1 MKQMKTE
8 LLKPVSKERLHSLD
22 ALRGFD
28 MFWIIGGG
36 TLLGTLAKATGWSW
50 VHVLAEQMHHVE
62 WNGFRSFDL
71 IFPLFMFISGV
82 AIPYAITSK
91 REKGVEKPELI
102 KKVFRRMLLL
112 VAFGLV
118 YNGVLKNGFPGMRAA
133 SVLAQIGISY
143 FFASLIVMHTSSVK
157 LRIFWLIGILGGI
170 AILQL
175 LIPVPG
181 FGAGVITPE
190 GSINAWIDQHFLPGR
205 LLYGTYDPEGILC
218 IISATSVT
226 LMGAI
231 SGNILRNKNF
241 SAGKKVAVLL
251 LSGLGLV
258 LLALALSPVYPVIK
272 KIWTVPFNMLTAGI
286 SLLLLALFYFIMDV
300 KGWRKGTFF
309 FRVIGLNSI
318 TIYLGGRVID
328 FNHTSE
334 FLLGWLA
341 KPAGGFG
348 PVIIITGMIMAEW
361 LFLYYL
367 YKNRIFLRV

>member
-1 MKQMKTE
+1 MKT
-8 LLKPVSKERLHSLD
+8 ERLHSLD
-22 ALRGFD
+22 SLRGFD

-36 TLLGTLAKATGWSW
+36 ALLGALAKATGWSW
-50 VHVLAEQMHHVE
+50 VHVLAEQMHHAE

-91 REKGVEKPELI
+91 REKGVEKPELF

-112 VAFGLV
+112 LAFGLV
-118 YNGVLKNGFPGMRAA
+118 YNGVLKDGFPGMRVA

-143 FFASLIVMHTSSVK
+143 FFASLIVLHTSSVK
-157 LRIFWLIGILGGI
+157 PRIFWLIGILGGI
-170 AILQL
+170 CILQL
-175 LIPVPG
+175 LVPVPG

-226 LMGAI
+226 LMGTLA
-231 SGNILRNKNF
+231 GNILRSKTF
-241 SAGKKVAVLL
+241 SPDKKDAILL
-251 LSGLGLV
+251 FSGLGLI

-286 SLLLLALFYFIMDV
+286 SLLLLSLFYFIMDV

-318 TIYLGGRVID
+318 TIYLGGRIID

-334 FLLGWLA
+334 FLLGWLS

-348 PVIIITGMIMAEW
+348 PVVIITGMIIAEW

-367 YKNRIFLRV
+367 YKNKIFLRV

>member
-1 MKQMKTE
+1 MKTE

-36 TLLGTLAKATGWSW
+36 ALFGALAKATGWGW
-50 VHVLAEQMHHVE
+50 VHVMEEQMHHVE
-62 WNGFRSFDL
+62 WNGFRAWDL

-91 REKGVEKPELI
+91 HEKGVTKPALI
-102 KKVFRRMLLL
+102 KKVFRRMILL

-118 YNGVLKNGFPGMRAA
+118 YNGVLKDGFPGMRAA

-143 FFASLIVMHTSSVK
+143 FFASLIVLHTSSIRA
-157 LRIFWLIGILGGI
+157 RIFYLVGILGGI
-170 AILQL
+170 SILQL

-181 FGAGVITPE
+181 FGTGVITPE
-190 GSINAWIDQHFLPGR
+190 GSINAWIDQHLLPGR
-205 LLYGTYDPEGILC
+205 LLYGTYDPEGVLC

-231 SGNILRNKNF
+231 AGNILRNKNVTPGRK
-241 SAGKKVAVLL
+241 AGILF
-251 LSGLGLV
+251 LSGMGLV
-258 LLALALSPVYPVIK
+258 LLALVLSPVYPVIK

-286 SLLLLALFYFIMDV
+286 SLLLLSLFYFIMDV

-318 TIYLGGRVID
+318 TIYLGGRIID
-328 FNHTSE
+328 FHHTSE

-341 KPAGGFG
+341 KPAEVFG
-348 PVIIITGMIMAEW
+348 PVVIITGLIISEW

-367 YKNRIFLRV
+367 YKKKIFLRV

>member
-1 MKQMKTE
+1 MKTE
-8 LLKPVSKERLHSLD
+8 LLKTGSKERLHSLD

-143 FFASLIVMHTSSVK
+143 FFASLIVVHTSSVK
-157 LRIFWLIGILGGI
+157 PRIFWLIGILGSI
-170 AILQL
+170 TILQL
-175 LIPVPG
+175 LVPVPG

-231 SGNILRNKNF
+231 AGNILRNKNF

>member
-1 MKQMKTE
+1 MKTE
-8 LLKPVSKERLHSLD
+8 LLKPVSKERLYSLD

-36 TLLGTLAKATGWSW
+36 ALFEALAKSTGWSW
-50 VHVLAEQMHHVE
+50 VNVLAEQMHHAA
-62 WNGFRSFDL
+62 WNGFRFFDL

-82 AIPYAITSK
+82 AIPFAITSK
-91 REKGVEKPELI
+91 IEKGAAKPELF

-118 YNGVLKNGFPGMRAA
+118 YNGVLQNGFPGMRAA

-157 LRIFWLIGILGGI
+157 PRIFWLIGILGGI

-205 LLYGTYDPEGILC
+205 LIYGSYDPEGILC

-226 LMGAI
+226 LMGTLA
-231 SGNILRNKNF
+231 GNILRNKNA
-241 SAGKKVAVLL
+241 SPDKKAVILF

-286 SLLLLALFYFIMDV
+286 SLLFLSLFYFIMDV

-318 TIYLGGRVID
+318 TIYLGGRIID
-328 FNHTSE
+328 FYYTSE
-334 FLLGWLA
+334 FLLGWLS
-341 KPAGGFG
+341 KPAGVFG
-348 PVIIITGMIMAEW
+348 PVVIIIGMINAEW

-367 YKNRIFLRV
+367 YKKKIFLRV

>member
-1 MKQMKTE
+1 MKTE
-8 LLKPVSKERLHSLD
+8 LLKPVPKERLYSLD
-22 ALRGFD
+22 ILRGFD

-36 TLLGTLAKATGWSW
+36 AFIGALAKVSEWGWLN
-50 VHVLAEQMHHVE
+50 VLAEQTHHVA
-62 WNGFRSFDL
+62 WNGFRAWDL

-82 AIPYAITSK
+82 AIPFAITSK
-91 REKGVEKPELI
+91 LEKGVAKPELF
-102 KKVFRRMLLL
+102 KKVFRRMILL

-118 YNGVLKNGFPGMRAA
+118 YNGVLQKGFPDMRAA

-143 FFASLIVMHTSSVK
+143 FLASLIVIYTSSVK
-157 LRIFWLIGILGGI
+157 PRIFWLIGILGGI
-170 AILQL
+170 TILQL

-205 LLYGTYDPEGILC
+205 LIYGTYDPEGILC

-226 LMGAI
+226 LMGSLA
-231 SGNILRNKNF
+231 GNILRNKNT
-241 SAGKKVAVLL
+241 SPDKKTVILF
-251 LSGLGLV
+251 LSGVGLV
-258 LLALALSPVYPVIK
+258 LLAVALSPFYPIIK

-286 SLLLLALFYFIMDV
+286 SLLLLSLFYFIMDV

-318 TIYLGGRVID
+318 TIYLGGRIID
-328 FNHTSE
+328 FYYTSE
-334 FLLGWLA
+334 FLLGWLS
-341 KPAGGFG
+341 KPAGNFG
-348 PVIIITGMIMAEW
+348 PVIIITGMIAVEW

-367 YKNRIFLRV
+367 YKNKIFLRV